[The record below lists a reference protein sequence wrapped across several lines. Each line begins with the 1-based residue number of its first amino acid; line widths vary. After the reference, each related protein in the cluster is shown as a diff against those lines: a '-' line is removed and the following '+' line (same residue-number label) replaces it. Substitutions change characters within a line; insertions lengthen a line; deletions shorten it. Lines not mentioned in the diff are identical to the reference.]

1 MTGIFAVA
9 FIAAVIISTSLFVI
23 LIGHLQKHRK
33 TEKRQSVFNG
43 LSDEFRLSISKQDVF
58 GDRIIGLDEANR
70 NLLFVAKEDDGHIV
84 DLDDVKSATVK
95 KEYGLV
101 FDGYTRRKGA
111 QTGVK
116 RIDVELIYWNRT
128 VPVVLSLYDDEN
140 SDKISRE
147 EAIELAGKW
156 EKLISGILA
165 KHDAATRMYQPSS
178 GKMNVERA

>member
-1 MTGIFAVA
+1 MTGIFAVT

-23 LIGHLQKHRK
+23 LIGHLRKHRK
-33 TEKRQSVFNG
+33 TENRQSVFKG
-43 LSDEFRLSISKQDVF
+43 MSEEFGFSISKQDVF

-70 NLLFVAKEDDGHIV
+70 NLLFVAKDGDGHIV
-84 DLDDVKSATVK
+84 DLDDVKSATIK

-111 QTGVK
+111 KTGVK
-116 RIDVELIYWNRT
+116 QIDIELIYKNRA
-128 VPVVLSLYDDEN
+128 VPIVLSLYDDYN
-140 SDKISRE
+140 SDKLIRE

-165 KHDAATRMYQPSS
+165 KHNEATNKYQQSLSKTSVKAA
-178 GKMNVERA
+178 